1 MGEGRGVELDEG
13 QGWIFCNFSR
23 NAGGAAAVPKA
34 RGGASF

>member
-1 MGEGRGVELDEG
+1 MGEGRRVELAEG